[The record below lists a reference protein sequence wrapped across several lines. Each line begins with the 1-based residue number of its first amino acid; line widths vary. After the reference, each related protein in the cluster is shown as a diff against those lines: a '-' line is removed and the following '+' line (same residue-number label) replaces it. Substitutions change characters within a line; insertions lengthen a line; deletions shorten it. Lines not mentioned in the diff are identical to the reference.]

1 MLPGKARLMLVS
13 GYLGAIIGAGFASG
27 QEIVQFFVIYG
38 GSGLKGCILAGV
50 LFALLGGVLL
60 SGAHRHKK
68 SNYQNLLQTW
78 MGKKVGIIFDI
89 LLALFLFLGIST
101 MLSASG
107 AVFYE
112 HLYLPKGLGVFISYT
127 VVMVLLF
134 IGKKGLI
141 ASYNILVPIK
151 IILLLIISV
160 YLCWG
165 MPHKEAVS
173 YTAFVVPA
181 GQVRWVLSAIL
192 YVAYNFTLAMVVLTE
207 YQTVTSR
214 RDGIIGAIWGGM
226 ILGVL
231 VILNYMALTRFMPTV
246 IHYQVPMLYISGQ
259 ISPLAKS
266 VYTLVLWI
274 GIITTAIANAY
285 GFTQRIA
292 HFIKIRYQ
300 LCLILCMTL
309 ALPLAMLSFSQ
320 LVGTVYPLFGLL
332 GIILMISL
340 LFKEGKDIVQEILYN
355 IEQLYLARRR

>member
-1 MLPGKARLMLVS
+1 MLPGKARFMLVS
-13 GYLGAIIGAGFASG
+13 GYLGAVIGAGFASG
-27 QEIVQFFVIYG
+27 QEIVQFFVVYG
-38 GSGLKGCILAGV
+38 GFGLKGCILAGA
-50 LFALLGGVLL
+50 LFAILGGVLL

-78 MGKKVGIIFDI
+78 LGVRAGAIFDI

-112 HLYLPKGLGVFISYT
+112 HLYLPKGLGVFISYS
-127 VVMVLLF
+127 VVMLLLF

-151 IILLLIISV
+151 IVLLLIISS

-165 MPHKEAVS
+165 MPHKEVVS
-173 YTAFVVPA
+173 FTAFGVPA
-181 GQVRWVLSAIL
+181 GQARWALSAIL

-214 RDGIIGAIWGGM
+214 RDGVIGAMWGGL

-259 ISPLAKS
+259 ISPLAKNI
-266 VYTLVLWI
+266 YTLVLWI

-285 GFTQRIA
+285 GITQRVA
-292 HFIKIRYQ
+292 HFMKIRFQ
-300 LCLILCMTL
+300 LGLVVCMTL
-309 ALPLAMLSFSQ
+309 ALPLSMLSFSQ
-320 LVGTVYPLFGLL
+320 LVGTIYPLFGLL
-332 GIILMISL
+332 GIILMLSL
-340 LFKEGKDIVQEILYN
+340 LLKEGKDIVGEIYYN
-355 IEQLYLARRR
+355 IEQLYRTRRR